1 VLKTNGYNLE
11 HNFGHGKSLKTI
23 DLQTQALTLSG
34 QTAQELSELADEL
47 KNSPNIVKSSEEVA
61 AAVETFAVEEIN
73 RAAAQ
78 IMTALEQI
86 QKGAQQQ
93 GPATQESSAA
103 IGEIER
109 AGHLSLTNAKAAV
122 EKGEAI
128 FELMGKNKQAADELI
143 AGVMQSV
150 RWAGI
155 AVSR

>member
-1 VLKTNGYNLE
+1 
-11 HNFGHGKSLKTI
+11 
-23 DLQTQALTLSG
+23 
-34 QTAQELSELADEL
+34 
-47 KNSPNIVKSSEEVA
+47 
-61 AAVETFAVEEIN
+61 VETFAVEEIN

-109 AGHLSLTNAKAAV
+109 AGHLSLTNANAAV